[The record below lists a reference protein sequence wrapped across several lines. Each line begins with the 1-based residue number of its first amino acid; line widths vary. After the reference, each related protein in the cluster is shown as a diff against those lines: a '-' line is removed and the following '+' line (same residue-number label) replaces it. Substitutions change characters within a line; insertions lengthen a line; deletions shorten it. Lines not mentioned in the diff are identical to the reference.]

1 MTPFLFSIPEKII
14 YLKGIY
20 TADVPSSP
28 NAYVFYHSQA

>member
-1 MTPFLFSIPEKII
+1 MTPFLFSIPGKII

-20 TADVPSSP
+20 AADALSSP